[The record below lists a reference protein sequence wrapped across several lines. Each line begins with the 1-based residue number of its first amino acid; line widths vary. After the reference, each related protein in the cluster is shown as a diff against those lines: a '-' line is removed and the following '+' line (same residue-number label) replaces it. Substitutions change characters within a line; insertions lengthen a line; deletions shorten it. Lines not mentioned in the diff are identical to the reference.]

1 MAGGHDPMAAGGG
14 HDPMA
19 AEAAPL
25 LDDDAADAP
34 AVAEAVDDKEE
45 APEAPQPVSLWY
57 RVGIPAVTLT
67 LMLLIFSTM
76 GARKQSGDNVFEARR
91 NNNASALAAAA
102 SGDDR
107 PHVFLIVADDMGY
120 GDVSYNG
127 DGSLTN
133 AVATP
138 YLDRLAADGI
148 TLTRFYSQCDCTRA
162 PRSSRAAT
170 RRRGVPRRRSS
181 AFDGETEEEHR
192 HTRALG
198 RSNTGMQHEV
208 VTAQSQ
214 WSLPHEFAL
223 LPSALPEGYRKHAIG
238 KWDVG
243 HARAADTPTA
253 RGFDSHLGYYGAE
266 ITYDEHAVSP
276 TASCAGLRCAEA
288 LRSCPNGTIRDM
300 NHDGATLAATEDRY
314 STHLFADHAMALAV
328 HQPLAADAALVKR
341 FADAFDESDAARST
355 FAAVALELD
364 RAVERFVEFTKARG
378 AYDDAVFFF
387 MSDNGATLAQSGGG
401 SNWPLGVVINATAAG
416 WCSPDSERYRY
427 DAKCWTLPTTYWA
440 DVHDGAGTYAQY
452 FNESYLF
459 DVVEDPSER
468 TDLRAAMPESTPS
481 SSARSATR
489 RRPRA
494 RPSTSRTA
502 EAAGGDARLRWI
514 HDGACLVSPW
524 L

>member
-1 MAGGHDPMAAGGG
+1 MAGG

-25 LDDDAADAP
+25 LDDDKADAP

-76 GARKQSGDNVFEARR
+76 GARKASGDNVFEARR

-102 SGDDR
+102 SADDR
-107 PHVFLIVADDMGY
+107 PHVFLIVADDLGY

-148 TLTRFYSQCDCTRA
+148 TLTRFYSQCDCTPA
-162 PRSSRAAT
+162 RAALLT
-170 RRRGVPRRRSS
+170 
-181 AFDGETEEEHR
+181 
-192 HTRALG
+192 G
-198 RSNTGMQHEV
+198 RYPSNTGMQHEV

-314 STHLFADHAMALAV
+314 STHLFADHAMALVDREADEYKLFLYLCFQAV

-341 FADAFDESDAARST
+341 FADAFLDESDAARST

-401 SNWPLGVVINATAAG
+401 SNWPLGYAELVGAFRDATAAARETQYVAD
-416 WCSPDSERYRY
+416 CS
-427 DAKCWTLPTTYWA
+427 
-440 DVHDGAGTYAQY
+440 
-452 FNESYLF
+452 
-459 DVVEDPSER
+459 
-468 TDLRAAMPESTPS
+468 
-481 SSARSATR
+481 
-489 RRPRA
+489 
-494 RPSTSRTA
+494 
-502 EAAGGDARLRWI
+502 EAAGGDCDALYETWI

>member
-1 MAGGHDPMAAGGG
+1 MAGG

-34 AVAEAVDDKEE
+34 DVAEAVDDKEE

-76 GARKQSGDNVFEARR
+76 GARKQLGDNVFEARR

-102 SGDDR
+102 SADDR
-107 PHVFLIVADDMGY
+107 PHVFLIVADDLGY

-148 TLTRFYSQCDCTRA
+148 TLTRFYSQCDCTPA
-162 PRSSRAAT
+162 RAALLT
-170 RRRGVPRRRSS
+170 
-181 AFDGETEEEHR
+181 
-192 HTRALG
+192 G
-198 RSNTGMQHEV
+198 RYPSNTGMQHEV

-238 KWDVG
+238 KWD
-243 HARAADTPTA
+243 
-253 RGFDSHLGYYGAE
+253 
-266 ITYDEHAVSP
+266 
-276 TASCAGLRCAEA
+276 
-288 LRSCPNGTIRDM
+288 
-300 NHDGATLAATEDRY
+300 
-314 STHLFADHAMALAV
+314 AV

-341 FADAFDESDAARST
+341 GAFLDESDAARST

-401 SNWPLGVVINATAAG
+401 SNWPLRGSKFTAYEGGVRVPAFLHSARVPPARRGAA
-416 WCSPDSERYRY
+416 
-427 DAKCWTLPTTYWA
+427 
-440 DVHDGAGTYAQY
+440 HAGLFHVY

-468 TDLRAAMPESTPS
+468 TDLRAAMPEKYAELVDAFRDATAA
-481 SSARSATR
+481 ARETQYVADCS
-489 RRPRA
+489 
-494 RPSTSRTA
+494 
-502 EAAGGDARLRWI
+502 EAAGGDCDALYETWI